1 MRGELRTLIKLA
13 IPISVAEV
21 GITTLGLVE
30 VAVLGHTTASAL
42 GGASIGRS
50 LSFVAGAIGWGIAAA
65 VEPLASQA
73 VGAKDYTT
81 GWRAFVATLRAAV
94 LVGIVCAIGEV
105 GAALMLPWFGIAD
118 AIVQPARMFVFAQA
132 PSLMFVT
139 FYLAGKGFLQA
150 YGQTRHALLA
160 AVFANVVNLVLSYV
174 LVLKL
179 GLGAFGAGLTNSIA
193 NVVLAAGVLVPAWR
207 LRPENPGEERL
218 VRKVLSLGF
227 PIGLQFLAEVGAFS
241 LVAVLAGRLG
251 EVAIGAHQIAIG
263 LASTTFMAVL
273 GVSGATSVRVG
284 VAVGEGRSAR
294 LPGFLGIG
302 TGAALMTI
310 SGLTFW
316 TFPSLFA
323 SAFTTHAPTI
333 ALAIRLLGIAALFQ
347 IFDGIQGVAAG
358 ALRGAGDVRF
368 PFLANVGGHW
378 LIGFPLALILGF
390 GLDLGAVGLWWGL
403 LTGLGMVAAL
413 LTWRFHRIS
422 RGLIART

>member
-13 IPISVAEV
+13 LPISLAEV

-30 VAVLGHTTASAL
+30 VAMLGRTTASAL

-50 LSFVAGAIGWGIAAA
+50 LAFVAAAIGWGIAAA

-73 VGAKDYTT
+73 VGARDETT
-81 GWRAFVATLRAAV
+81 GWQAFVATLRAAV
-94 LVGIVCAIGEV
+94 IVGIASGILEV
-105 GAALMLPWFGIAD
+105 VAALMLPWFGIAD
-118 AIVQPARMFVFAQA
+118 AIVRPARMFVFAQA

-150 YGQTRHALLA
+150 HGQTRHALLA
-160 AVFANVVNLVLSYV
+160 AIVANVVNLVLSWL
-174 LVLKL
+174 LVWKL
-179 GLGAFGAGLTNSIA
+179 DLGAFGAGLTNSIA
-193 NVVLAAGVLVPAWR
+193 NVVLAASVMIPAWR
-207 LRPENPGEERL
+207 LRPANPGEARL
-218 VRKVLSLGF
+218 VRKVLTMGL

-284 VAVGEGRSAR
+284 LAVGEGRSAR

-302 TGAALMTI
+302 TGAALMTA
-310 SGLTFW
+310 SGLLFW
-316 TFPSLFA
+316 AFPSIFVA
-323 SAFTTHAPTI
+323 AFTTHGPTI
-333 ALAIRLLGIAALFQ
+333 ALATRLLGIAALFQ

-368 PFLANVGGHW
+368 PFLANLGGHW
-378 LIGFPLALILGF
+378 VVGFPLALFLGF
-390 GLDLGAVGLWWGL
+390 HLELGAVGLWWGL

-413 LTWRFHRIS
+413 LTWRFDRIS
-422 RGLIART
+422 RGLITRA